1 MNESQTP
8 YLKIESVLREHTP
21 QSLEM
26 DTSQPIT
33 SETDTFTGSN
43 IIPRQWSSL
52 CEFDLESCF
61 VSVYVPC
68 HVMGKVGTYIGIGYP
83 TLFFFYGLFFS
94 IFNYCYYVFSYG
106 ITPVCSTNH
115 YTDWCFL
122 IYDKHACM
130 QSYTTLNANV
140 LCNYN
145 HEFNTCYAS
154 DSPCISEHEYT
165 VTWSSWCFLEV
176 ITLSAMTVIHVC
188 ARRTLKQKQ
197 KIPQDTKCKDVLYA
211 LYCGTCSLAQQYRAL
226 DMEENTIV
234 DL

>member
-68 HVMGKVGTYIGIGYP
+68 HVMGKVGTYI
-83 TLFFFYGLFFS
+83 LS
-94 IFNYCYYVFSYG
+94 
-106 ITPVCSTNH
+106 
-115 YTDWCFL
+115 L
-122 IYDKHACM
+122 IH
-130 QSYTTLNANV
+130 
-140 LCNYN
+140 
-145 HEFNTCYAS
+145 
-154 DSPCISEHEYT
+154 I
-165 VTWSSWCFLEV
+165 
-176 ITLSAMTVIHVC
+176 
-188 ARRTLKQKQ
+188 
-197 KIPQDTKCKDVLYA
+197 
-211 LYCGTCSLAQQYRAL
+211 
-226 DMEENTIV
+226 
-234 DL
+234 